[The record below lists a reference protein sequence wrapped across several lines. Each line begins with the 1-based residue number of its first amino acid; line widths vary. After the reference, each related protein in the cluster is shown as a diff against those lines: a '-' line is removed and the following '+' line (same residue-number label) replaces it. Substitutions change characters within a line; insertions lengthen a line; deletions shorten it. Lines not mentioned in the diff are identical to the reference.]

1 MSTSSEKTAAP
12 SSRSTKI
19 IAGAAL
25 VLVVAALAY
34 QLWSATRPP
43 IVPSARTTRDFV
55 VDWRCLS
62 CRHVVQDRAGPGP
75 KKCPGCGKDEMYASL
90 RWGCPAHGVQQVA
103 FQYDEEGQPTRVK
116 VGKADWV
123 PAYGEQGWN
132 IRCPSCG
139 GAMNPAEMPRQAEH
153 SR

>member
-1 MSTSSEKTAAP
+1 MGTA
-12 SSRSTKI
+12 I
-19 IAGAAL
+19 
-25 VLVVAALAY
+25 VLVVGSLVY

-43 IVPSARTTRDFV
+43 IVPSARTTGDFV
-55 VDWRCLS
+55 VEWRCLS
-62 CRHVVQDRAGPGP
+62 CRRVVQDRAGPGP
-75 KKCPGCGKDEMYASL
+75 KKCPSCGKDEMYVSL
-90 RWGCPAHGVQQVA
+90 RWGCPLHGVQQVA

-116 VGKADWV
+116 VGQADWV

-139 GAMNPAEMPRQAEH
+139 GAMDPAEVPRPAEH